1 MRQRHEFYLNKELS
15 QRLADLA
22 AKPGASKTAIMT
34 DALKAW
40 LDRRGASEIE
50 ERLKVR
56 LDKLSQQLGRIE
68 RDQQVIAETLALFIR
83 FQFTV
88 YALVPEP
95 DRAAQLIGQDRFK
108 AFIAQVGRRIAGGK
122 SLSDEVLEPAP

>member
-1 MRQRHEFYLNKELS
+1 MRQRHEFYLNEVLS

-40 LDRRGASEIE
+40 LDRRGAGEIE
-50 ERLKVR
+50 ERFKAR
-56 LDKLSQQLGRIE
+56 LDKLSLQLGRIE

-88 YALVPEP
+88 YAQVEP
-95 DRAAQLIGQDRFK
+95 DRTAELIGQDRFK
-108 AFIAQVGRRIAGGK
+108 AFIAEVGRRVASGK
-122 SLSDEVLEPAP
+122 SLTAEMLPP

>member
-1 MRQRHEFYLNKELS
+1 MKHRHEFTLDRPLS
-15 QRLADLA
+15 ERLAALA
-22 AKPGASKTAIMT
+22 AKPGSSKTAIMT

-40 LDRRGASEIE
+40 LDRRGAGELE
-50 ERLKVR
+50 ERFKAR
-56 LDKLSQQLGRIE
+56 LDKLSVQLGRIE
-68 RDQQVIAETLALFIR
+68 RDQQVIAETLALSIR
-83 FQFTV
+83 FQLTV